1 MMSAGRICVL
11 IVVGVGVSLKKNTGD
26 LVHECHGVV
35 WFLLEDASKMA
46 GNVLQGLI
54 VCQKKI
60 GHEKDPKISRS
71 SILEAKKSSCFRNQ
85 QPKTKW
91 FG

>member
-11 IVVGVGVSLKKNTGD
+11 IVVGVGVSLKKTQATWYMSVMELCGFF
-26 LVHECHGVV
+26 
-35 WFLLEDASKMA
+35 WKMPGKKWD
-46 GNVLQGLI
+46 GNLLQGLI
-54 VCQKKI
+54 VCPKKI
-60 GHEKDPKISRS
+60 GHEKDPKIS
-71 SILEAKKSSCFRNQ
+71 SIRKIHQNSSCFRNQ